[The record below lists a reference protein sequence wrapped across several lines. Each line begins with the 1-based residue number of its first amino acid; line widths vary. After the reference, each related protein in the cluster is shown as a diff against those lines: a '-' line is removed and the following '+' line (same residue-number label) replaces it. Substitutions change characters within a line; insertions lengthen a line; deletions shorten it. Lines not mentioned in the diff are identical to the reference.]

1 MATEIRP
8 IPIVTGE
15 DAKRFIEAAERSEK
29 NPHTEKSSISKE
41 EFDRMMAKAH
51 LF

>member
-8 IPIVTGE
+8 IPVVTGE
-15 DAKRFIEAAERSEK
+15 DAKRFIEAAERAER
-29 NPHTEKSSISKE
+29 NPHTEKSHISLE
-41 EFDRMMAKAH
+41 EFNKMMAKAC